1 MICYE
6 DNIINRNISSG
17 LAGFAAVFIIL
28 TIIEL
33 VPVFRSYLEL
43 LIVIM
48 VIHAIR
54 AFVIGAVLELIGLD
68 LRNIG

>member
-1 MICYE
+1 MICYV

-28 TIIEL
+28 GIREL

-48 VIHAIR
+48 AICAIR
-54 AFVIGAVLELIGLD
+54 AL
-68 LRNIG
+68 